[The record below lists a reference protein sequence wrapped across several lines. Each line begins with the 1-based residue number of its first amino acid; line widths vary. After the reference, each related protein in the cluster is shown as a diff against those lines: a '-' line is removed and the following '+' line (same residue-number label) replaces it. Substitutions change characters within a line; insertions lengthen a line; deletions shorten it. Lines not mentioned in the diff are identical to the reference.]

1 MEMVSKIFYN
11 GSYRPI
17 TQQYIQDH
25 ITSHGWD
32 ILNPEKYQL
41 YFAGGYA
48 EDEEELPLELRDYED
63 FKCVY
68 NTVTGKLSVERNTCE
83 CMCTEEVEFVPEV
96 AENVTNVIKKLIDGD
111 LSGMK
116 RTPFLFI

>member
-1 MEMVSKIFYN
+1 MEIVSKIFYD

-32 ILNPEKYQL
+32 FLNPEKYQL
-41 YFAGGYA
+41 YFAGGYT
-48 EDEEELPLELRDYED
+48 EEEEELPIDLRYYED

-68 NTVTGKLSVERNTCE
+68 DTSTGKLSIERNTYT
-83 CMCTEEVEFVPEV
+83 CTEEVEFVPEV
-96 AENVTNVIKKLIDGD
+96 AQNVIDVIKNLINGD

>member
-1 MEMVSKIFYN
+1 METINKIFYEAE
-11 GSYRPI
+11 YRPI

-48 EDEEELPLELRDYED
+48 EDEEELPMDLRDYED

-68 NTVTGKLSVERNTCE
+68 NTTTGKLSVERNTCE
-83 CMCTEEVEFVPEV
+83 CMCTEEVEFTPDIND
-96 AENVTNVIKKLIDGD
+96 AIIIIIRKLIDGD